1 MHFINQ
7 AEKKVKLSKYV
18 KIYYFGWIN
27 FRVSTIMEDK
37 VLVKT
42 NLSSCQICIVIP
54 FEIILTFNSIS
65 IYINWKQG
73 FFLIN
78 KL

>member
-1 MHFINQ
+1 MHFINL

-54 FEIILTFNSIS
+54 FEIILTFNSIA

-73 FFLIN
+73 FF
-78 KL
+78 

>member
-65 IYINWKQG
+65 I
-73 FFLIN
+73 
-78 KL
+78 

>member
-1 MHFINQ
+1 MHFINL

-73 FFLIN
+73 FF
-78 KL
+78 